1 MEDYT
6 GGMGYQGT
14 DVYMCL
20 EETKHVIRYRYVCT
34 RQVKRNYTTDRT
46 CTIGSIKLLIV
57 SRNV

>member
-34 RQVKRNYTTDRT
+34 R
-46 CTIGSIKLLIV
+46 
-57 SRNV
+57 